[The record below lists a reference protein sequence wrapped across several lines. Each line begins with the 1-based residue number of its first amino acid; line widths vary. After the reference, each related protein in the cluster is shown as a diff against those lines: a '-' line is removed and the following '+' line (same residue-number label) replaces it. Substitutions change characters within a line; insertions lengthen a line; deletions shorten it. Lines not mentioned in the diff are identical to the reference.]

1 MGCIANILFGRL
13 DRKHLHYLSSDK
25 VSNNVICLLKTA
37 RKKKLQSE
45 IIRGTPGQQTHSWMI
60 HSLCLSFLLFEIFH
74 VIII

>member
-1 MGCIANILFGRL
+1 MGCIVNILFGRL

-45 IIRGTPGQQTHSWMI
+45 IIRGTPGQ
-60 HSLCLSFLLFEIFH
+60 
-74 VIII
+74 